1 MKTALMIGAT
11 GLVGLQLVALLLT
24 DERFSKIK
32 VFTRRSMGI
41 VHPKLEEYIV
51 DFDQPQNWQHLLTGD
66 VLFSTLGTTLKKA
79 GSKPAQYKID
89 YTYQYTTAQAAAAN
103 GVADYVLVSSAG
115 ASVDSKIFYSR
126 MKGELEKDVALLPFK
141 HIHIIQPGIL
151 TGSRKEKR
159 TGEKI
164 AVALMS
170 VLAPI
175 PGLTAYKP
183 IPARTVA
190 QAMINASFDDS
201 QPIQVYTLKKVFD
214 LAAHAPIS

>member
-1 MKTALMIGAT
+1 MKTALVIGAT
-11 GLVGLQLVALLLT
+11 GLVGSQLVNLLLT
-24 DERFSKIK
+24 DERFDKIK
-32 VFTRRSMGI
+32 IFTRRSTGI
-41 VHPKLEEYIV
+41 AHPKLEENII
-51 DFDQPQNWQHLLTGD
+51 DFDQPAQWQHLLTGD

-79 GSKPAQYKID
+79 GSKSEQYKID

-103 GVADYVLVSSAG
+103 GVANYVLVSSAG

-126 MKGELEKDVALLPFK
+126 MKGELERDIAKLPFK

-151 TGSRKEKR
+151 TGPRKENR

-164 AVALMS
+164 GIALAS
-170 VLAPI
+170 VLAHI

-201 QPIQVYTLKKVFD
+201 QPLQVYTLQKVFD
-214 LAAHAPIS
+214 LAG